1 MNNKQLLNRIK
12 YQVATN
18 KNTDFDQEIILLK
31 RIIREENNEQA
42 YLLLGKIYYIKKEYN
57 LAIGAFIN
65 ANNIIENQSVYL
77 GLYKTYSAMGRYQDA
92 YDAFLKYKNILT
104 NK

>member
-42 YLLLGKIYYIKKEYN
+42 
-57 LAIGAFIN
+57 
-65 ANNIIENQSVYL
+65 
-77 GLYKTYSAMGRYQDA
+77 
-92 YDAFLKYKNILT
+92 
-104 NK
+104 